1 MHAHPAFGEALRNPN
16 ALKSAENPATRH
28 PSPKWRRCCAVPL
41 FLLVALLPL
50 RSYAMQP
57 DNITQAEMSLIPPYC
72 KDANTFGYGGT
83 ADNMSPN
90 APKWVALMGT
100 GFWAIHHYCW
110 ALITLIRVQKPT
122 TPAMIRLG
130 ARKEALGDLGF
141 VVAHSPHDFVMLPEI
156 YTKAGQVEL
165 DLDKPRDAEASFA
178 KARALKPDYW
188 PAYFHWA
195 EYLKASGH
203 KAQAKA
209 LVEEGLSY
217 SPDAKALQG
226 LFKALGGD
234 PKSVPSR
241 NAGVAATGASSAANE
256 STSTSDRG
264 RRSAKSAD

>member
-1 MHAHPAFGEALRNPN
+1 MDAHPAFELAFSDAN
-16 ALKSAENPATRH
+16 ALKSPDNRATGHPA
-28 PSPKWRRCCAVPL
+28 PKWPAWCAAAL
-41 FLLVALLPL
+41 FLFVALLPIE
-50 RSYAMQP
+50 SHAMQP

-110 ALITLIRVQKPT
+110 ALITLMRVQKPT
-122 TPAMIRLG
+122 TPPMVRLG

-178 KARALKPDYW
+178 KARALKRDYW

-195 EYLKASGH
+195 EYLKASGQ

-241 NAGVAATGASSAANE
+241 NGGVAATETSNGAYE
-256 STSTSDRG
+256 STSPSHRG
-264 RRSAKSAD
+264 SSSAKSAD